1 MGMDRREITP
11 IFTYVT
17 VKCCGQILTVIA
29 MNIQYTPDDDSVDG
43 LIGFSS
49 NMLNFQT
56 NYNSVEVD
64 MSKFFPT
71 LTRDKLNESWLFSI
85 TNQLLELPEE
95 KQKIVFKL
103 LDFASGYYY
112 NLFDILNSKYKP
124 FSEYRQKCSEIMFPD
139 QSGPFLL
146 RTDAGEYNLW
156 KANLSESDYEI
167 IPNEVMELLLK
178 NTSIKPTDNSRF
190 KGKRIEEFF
199 EQLGTK
205 TSVLISNSDLEEM
218 IQQWDSSQRGISR
231 CYSMHD
237 PIDLEN
243 LNLQSFAQQI
253 TEYVVEGWV
262 EGVDLSETMLTALNT
277 DSFDLFKESM
287 SKIQAGFED
296 SGDERYTALFY
307 FRLDDEN
314 VDIKLYCL
322 KQLLIEQ
329 EYINTENLDIL
340 FTSKIISIGKDYS
353 GNLEIIRDVSQFL
366 NDLNDK
372 YSNLLELYLDIYY
385 TQFRH
390 EYYDLIT
397 QTHFY
402 PLRNN
407 IYGDVEGCTEEN
419 LCRDLNRITSRKIEL
434 EEKIISEWNAFML
447 PEIINNVYS
456 DRESKILAIQIAKEF
471 SSPEVEVFLSK
482 MQRSNDPE
490 IQFWA
495 GKRNQTGLSK
505 NNIDEIWNW

>member
-17 VKCCGQILTVIA
+17 VKCSGQILTVIA

-64 MSKFFPT
+64 ISKFFPT

-178 NTSIKPTDNSRF
+178 NTSIKPTDN
-190 KGKRIEEFF
+190 
-199 EQLGTK
+199 
-205 TSVLISNSDLEEM
+205 
-218 IQQWDSSQRGISR
+218 
-231 CYSMHD
+231 
-237 PIDLEN
+237 
-243 LNLQSFAQQI
+243 
-253 TEYVVEGWV
+253 
-262 EGVDLSETMLTALNT
+262 
-277 DSFDLFKESM
+277 
-287 SKIQAGFED
+287 
-296 SGDERYTALFY
+296 
-307 FRLDDEN
+307 
-314 VDIKLYCL
+314 
-322 KQLLIEQ
+322 
-329 EYINTENLDIL
+329 
-340 FTSKIISIGKDYS
+340 
-353 GNLEIIRDVSQFL
+353 
-366 NDLNDK
+366 
-372 YSNLLELYLDIYY
+372 
-385 TQFRH
+385 
-390 EYYDLIT
+390 
-397 QTHFY
+397 
-402 PLRNN
+402 
-407 IYGDVEGCTEEN
+407 
-419 LCRDLNRITSRKIEL
+419 
-434 EEKIISEWNAFML
+434 
-447 PEIINNVYS
+447 
-456 DRESKILAIQIAKEF
+456 
-471 SSPEVEVFLSK
+471 
-482 MQRSNDPE
+482 
-490 IQFWA
+490 
-495 GKRNQTGLSK
+495 
-505 NNIDEIWNW
+505 